1 MCLGLAA
8 QKFGQAPEDQQEVL
22 GHFADVAMETYALES
37 AVLRTQKR
45 ARKDGEDKARLHE
58 AAVRCFAQDAMD
70 RIETSARRLLAA
82 VDEGDM
88 LRTYLAALKRFTRRE
103 ALNTVALRRQVA
115 RAALE
120 AGGYR

>member
-45 ARKDGEDKARLHE
+45 AHKDGEDRGPPARGGRALL
-58 AAVRCFAQDAMD
+58 RPGRDGPD
-70 RIETSARRLLAA
+70 RDLGPPLA
-82 VDEGDM
+82 G
-88 LRTYLAALKRFTRRE
+88 RHR
-103 ALNTVALRRQVA
+103 
-115 RAALE
+115 
-120 AGGYR
+120 